1 MQALIRRNMFKF
13 KTEIQATEN
22 NIFMVRKNIY
32 WDLFFKELKNI
43 FHAFYTR

>member
-43 FHAFYTR
+43 FHALYTR